1 MDVLF
6 VLNELVAHL
15 LVEISAAIAEVRQL
29 KEHRLNEVEAVDFVL
44 DADVERGRDG
54 AFLVITVNVE
64 VVVVAAI
71 GQLMDESWV
80 AVEVEDDWLVL
91 GEEHV
96 VLGIAQ
102 TMLMEG
108 LRLKSE

>member
-1 MDVLF
+1 M
-6 VLNELVAHL
+6 LNELVAHL

-29 KEHRLNEVEAVDFVL
+29 EEHRLNEVETVDFVL

-54 AFLVITVNVE
+54 AFLVVTMNVE

-80 AVEVEDDWLVL
+80 AVEVEDDWLVF
-91 GEEHV
+91 GEEHIE
-96 VLGIAQ
+96 LIIAK
-102 TMLMEG
+102 TVLME
-108 LRLKSE
+108 

>member
-1 MDVLF
+1 MKKTFGSLRRFSLFIGLFAAPLPIGDFRKVDAVFVDVLF

-29 KEHRLNEVEAVDFVL
+29 EEHRLNEVETVDLVL

-64 VVVVAAI
+64 VVIVAAI
-71 GQLMDESWV
+71 G
-80 AVEVEDDWLVL
+80 
-91 GEEHV
+91 
-96 VLGIAQ
+96 
-102 TMLMEG
+102 
-108 LRLKSE
+108 